1 MKSYLPQKRILFL
14 NTKTMLTNREHVTL
28 QLLGNKV
35 GFFQQKGEI
44 ETGTRNIEPL
54 VDRLSSCCQT

>member
-1 MKSYLPQKRILFL
+1 
-14 NTKTMLTNREHVTL
+14 MLTDGVHVIL

-35 GFFQQKGEI
+35 VFLQQKEKI

-54 VDRLSSCCQT
+54 VD